1 MGGGASKVSQAYV
14 LHTVDDEL
22 GGRAST
28 PPKVK
33 KGLSSKNFGALDETK
48 LASPRVIGKEGGGS
62 GKVVLDT
69 ASPAQSISVPS
80 RKLGRSISQLAADGG
95 GGSSAVRGKFAV
107 SARHGWLAKTMP
119 GAGCPINNMSQFDE
133 KLGRIIG
140 RGLMG
145 TVRVAKLKD
154 REMYMALKAVRKDYI
169 VKHKDQNHIENE
181 RRVMLTLQSPFCI
194 RLFGTF
200 QDGPNV
206 YFAMEL
212 AVGGELFR
220 RLSKGDKDGLPAQ
233 ECRFYMHEIFSA
245 LDHLQSLGYVY
256 RDLKPEN
263 VMLDEEGHCK
273 LVDFGFSTRP
283 DENGIIRTLCGT
295 PAYLSPEQLNG
306 KFTNGYSKCCDWWSL
321 GIICYELM
329 TGKTPFCKSAKE
341 SNYEIYLRILKTK
354 IAFPSRWKDAQAKE
368 LVQSLCH
375 ANMDKRLVDPDVI
388 RNNPYFTIPWES
400 VVDLKLVPPFVPRIK
415 DPKDREHYFRRYG
428 EDTREQTDTE
438 GRLELEGF

>member
-1 MGGGASKVSQAYV
+1 
-14 LHTVDDEL
+14 
-22 GGRAST
+22 
-28 PPKVK
+28 
-33 KGLSSKNFGALDETK
+33 
-48 LASPRVIGKEGGGS
+48 
-62 GKVVLDT
+62 
-69 ASPAQSISVPS
+69 
-80 RKLGRSISQLAADGG
+80 
-95 GGSSAVRGKFAV
+95 
-107 SARHGWLAKTMP
+107 
-119 GAGCPINNMSQFDE
+119 MSQFDE

-194 RLFGTF
+194 RLFGAF

-220 RLSKGDKDGLPAQ
+220 RLSKGNKDGLPAQ

-245 LDHLQSLGYVY
+245 LDHLQFLGYVY

-329 TGKTPFCKSAKE
+329 TGKTPFCKSPKE

-354 IAFPSRWKDAQAKE
+354 IAFPSRWKDVQAKE

-375 ANMDKRLVDPDVI
+375 ANMDKRLIDPDVI
-388 RNNPYFTIPWES
+388 RNNPYWTMPWES
-400 VVDLKLVPPFVPRIK
+400 VVELKLVPPFVPRIK

-428 EDTREQTDTE
+428 EDTRDQTDTE